1 MQNSNNKIDD
11 SAIDSEQEIGL
22 FDLVNFIQNEW
33 KTIIA
38 ASITGSIIGISGWI
52 AFADY
57 KAEGVML
64 NNGRAIDFV
73 TWRALQKNLPLLA
86 AQLKEKDTESVLFS
100 GLDNPNWWQKNVV
113 PNYSL
118 SKADTKD
125 LIGISKE
132 LQDTEGQNILSLTV
146 TTKGSTKDQ
155 SLSRLE
161 ATTHFISEGSAYLL
175 LKNLI
180 NEYEFKVLNNDA
192 DLQKKIT
199 DAEVELRYLQERAIK
214 LERLRRDFPANV
226 AVNSQQVVDLKDSS
240 AKYMPIS
247 TQLVAVNTDI
257 NATNE
262 SLERMKKQL
271 SQAEVLRKF
280 LSLSKPLLLAETS
293 GLKLASQ
300 LLDVEA
306 KVRKQEATN
315 DINALQLLNTIRSS
329 IVSIQSKF
337 TNGLESAL
345 KPVVSKTSP
354 LPSVG
359 GGLAFGALLGVI
371 YALGRKALIKIKT
384 RSAIG

>member
-1 MQNSNNKIDD
+1 MQTINNDQGADID
-11 SAIDSEQEIGL
+11 SANEITL
-22 FDLVNFIQNEW
+22 LDLLDFFQKEW
-33 KTIIA
+33 KKIIA
-38 ASITGSIIGISGWI
+38 ASIAGCVIGISGWFV
-52 AFADY
+52 FADY
-57 KAEGVML
+57 KAEAVLL

-73 TWRALQKNLPLLA
+73 TWRNLQKNLPLLA
-86 AQLKEKDTESVLFS
+86 ANLKEKDNGSIGWVGLESPS
-100 GLDNPNWWQKNVV
+100 WWQKNVV

-125 LIGISKE
+125 LAGISKE

-146 TTKGSTKDQ
+146 TARGSTRDQ

-161 ATTHFISEGSAYLL
+161 SATHFISEGSAYLL

-180 NEYEFKVLNNDA
+180 NEYEFKLLNSDA

-199 DAEVELRYLQERAIK
+199 DAEVELRYLQERAAK

-240 AKYMPIS
+240 AKFMPIS

-257 NATNE
+257 NDTNE

-293 GLKLASQ
+293 GLKLASG
-300 LLDVEA
+300 LLELED
-306 KVRKQEATN
+306 KIRQQEAIN
-315 DINALQLLNTIRSS
+315 DINAQQLLNTIRSS

-337 TNGLESAL
+337 TNGLETGL
-345 KPVVSKTSP
+345 QPVVSKTSP
-354 LPSVG
+354 LPSIG
-359 GGLAFGALLGVI
+359 GGFALGGFLAVI
-371 YALGRKALIKIKT
+371 YALGRKAVIKIKA